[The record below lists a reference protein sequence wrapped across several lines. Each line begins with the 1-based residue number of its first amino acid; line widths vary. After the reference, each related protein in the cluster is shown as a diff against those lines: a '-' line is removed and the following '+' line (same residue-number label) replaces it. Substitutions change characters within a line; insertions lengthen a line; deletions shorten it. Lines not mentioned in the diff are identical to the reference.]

1 MGTGIVVG
9 GIILLIIGIGAY
21 SYLGSLKTQAEQGVA
36 ECQSILGQAGQFI
49 SPEVSQKCQ
58 QAQQF
63 TPAIQAG
70 YYLGIA
76 LAIIGFIITIGGG
89 IGIALRAA
97 RRGAESTKPHESNV
111 QESSSERNDQI
122 FCRSCGKKRQIS
134 GEYCPFCGRSSRF
147 LSTTMKRC
155 INCDSLTG
163 EDSLFCANCG
173 HQDFRQAVDHIPKTA
188 PEKDIDKSIRHSIDN
203 SGDVVAISPLK
214 NRFKFLASNRFL
226 IVIAGIAIAVVIIVL
241 IYQSMIVTTSPSGQ

>member
-1 MGTGIVVG
+1 MGAGIVIG
-9 GIILLIIGIGAY
+9 GIILLIIGVGAY

-36 ECQSILGQAGQFI
+36 VCQSILGQAGQFL
-49 SPEVSQKCQ
+49 SPDISQKCQ

-63 TPAIQAG
+63 TPAVQAG

-97 RRGAESTKPHESNV
+97 RRGAERTKPHETNV
-111 QESSSERNDQI
+111 QESSAERNDQI

-134 GEYCPFCGRSSRF
+134 GEYCPFCGRSSHS

-173 HQDFRQAVDHIPKTA
+173 HQDFR
-188 PEKDIDKSIRHSIDN
+188 SYGSY
-203 SGDVVAISPLK
+203 S
-214 NRFKFLASNRFL
+214 
-226 IVIAGIAIAVVIIVL
+226 
-241 IYQSMIVTTSPSGQ
+241 